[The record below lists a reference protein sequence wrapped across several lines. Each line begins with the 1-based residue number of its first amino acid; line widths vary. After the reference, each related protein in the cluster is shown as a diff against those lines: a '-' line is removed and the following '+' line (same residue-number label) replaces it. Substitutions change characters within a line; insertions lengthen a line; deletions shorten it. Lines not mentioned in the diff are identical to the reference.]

1 LRQLDPFFLLFL
13 SLSILY
19 TPSAYFA
26 ARMLGFSSIGQHQM
40 QQTDQEPLREI
51 QIGGSRVTLLGTAHV
66 SRASAEKVKE
76 LLATQRYDTVAV
88 ELCPSRYNALL
99 NPDDLSKM
107 DLLKVVKEGRVTLV
121 MASLALGAY
130 QQRLAD
136 QFGIEPGAEQREAIR
151 IARESHLPLLLIDR
165 EISITLKRVAA
176 NLVWWKRFGLFAGL
190 LSGILSREEV
200 SEAEIEHL
208 KEGDIL
214 ETTFAEFAEDRQ
226 DLYLPLI
233 DERDRYMAARL
244 REEIEDKG
252 HENLLVVVGAGH
264 MNGIARYLETDDGS
278 PTETLRQLD
287 ALPRPSV
294 WPKIIPWAIVLLV
307 LCGFFIGFQRNPEL
321 GWELVVDWVLINGGL
336 SALGALIAA
345 AHPLTVLTAFVAA
358 PLTSLNPTVGA
369 GMVTAIAELF
379 LRKPTVADFAR
390 LRSDT
395 TSLKGWWKNRVS
407 RTLLIFFFSTLGSAI
422 GTYVAGFRIF
432 DRLTG

>member
-1 LRQLDPFFLLFL
+1 
-13 SLSILY
+13 
-19 TPSAYFA
+19 
-26 ARMLGFSSIGQHQM
+26 MLGFSSIGQHQM
-40 QQTDQEPLREI
+40 QQTEQEPLREI
-51 QIGGSRVTLLGTAHV
+51 HIGASRITLLGTAHV

-76 LLATQRYDTVAV
+76 MLATERYDAVAV
-88 ELCPSRYNALL
+88 ELCPSRYNALI

-107 DLLKVVKEGRVTLV
+107 DLLKVVKEGRVALV
-121 MASLALGAY
+121 MTSLALGAY

-151 IARESHLPLLLIDR
+151 IARDSHLPLLLIDR
-165 EISITLKRVAA
+165 EISVTLKRVAG
-176 NLVWWKRFGLFAGL
+176 NLAWWKRFGLFAGL
-190 LSGILSREEV
+190 LGGILSREKV

-244 REEIEDKG
+244 REEIASKG
-252 HENLLVVVGAGH
+252 HENLLAVIGAGH
-264 MNGIARYLETDDGS
+264 MNGIARYLEGTDAS
-278 PTETLRQLD
+278 PAETIRQLD
-287 ALPRPSV
+287 ALPRPST
-294 WPKIIPWAIVLLV
+294 WPKLIPWAIVVLV
-307 LCGFFIGFQRNPEL
+307 LCGFFIGFQRNPSL
-321 GWELVVDWVLINGGL
+321 GWELVLDWVLINGGL
-336 SALGALIAA
+336 SALGALLAA
-345 AHPLTVLTAFVAA
+345 AHPLTILTAFVAA

-369 GMVTAIAELF
+369 GMVTAAAELY

-395 TSLKGWWKNRVS
+395 TALKGWWKNRVS
-407 RTLLIFFFSTLGSAI
+407 RTLLVFFLSTLGSAV

-432 DRLTG
+432 GRLTG